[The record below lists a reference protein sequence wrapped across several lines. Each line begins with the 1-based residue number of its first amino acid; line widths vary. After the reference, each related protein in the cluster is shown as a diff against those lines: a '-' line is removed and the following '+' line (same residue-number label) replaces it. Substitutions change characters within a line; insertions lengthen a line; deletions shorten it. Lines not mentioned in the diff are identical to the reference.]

1 MRFRAIK
8 TSVALENGDCVIFY
22 LYACGADG
30 RTDVRSRDFIS
41 VAKSLG

>member
-22 LYACGADG
+22 LYACDADG
-30 RTDVRSRDFIS
+30 RTDVRDFIS
-41 VAKSLG
+41 VAKFLG